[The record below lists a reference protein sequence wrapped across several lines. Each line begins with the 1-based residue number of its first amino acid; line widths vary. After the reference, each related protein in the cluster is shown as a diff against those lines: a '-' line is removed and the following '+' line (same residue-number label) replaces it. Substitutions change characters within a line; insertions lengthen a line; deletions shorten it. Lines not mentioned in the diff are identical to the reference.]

1 MQIGVQ
7 VTAVPQRNAGVNQND
22 LTGIRNIIE
31 GVHNGSITELNE
43 SHLNTIADT
52 LGIPVGTNYS
62 NVSPNVLQGAVT
74 DLRNTFTQTAESVGV
89 NISGQINLNSPEYA
103 DMSIQDKI
111 FALMLSA
118 IEKQEKSLESRF
130 EQIAGQRAQMDTFN
144 AASEQLNAL
153 AGQLDPTKP
162 DSTVDISEATIQIT
176 GQDGSP
182 QTVNLVQYLKDSGIT
197 IPDDPTKVNSETLS
211 GIQSAVKDK
220 TESIS
225 STSQTDLLKLQTE
238 SSKLSRLYD
247 MTTNMMKSLADS
259 LANIVRNLGA

>member
-1 MQIGVQ
+1 MSNLSVNNQPTQANIGSSVQ
-7 VTAVPQRNAGVNQND
+7 NSETNVKVLIQNIKSGQVPGLNASDIDASG
-22 LTGIRNIIE
+22 
-31 GVHNGSITELNE
+31 
-43 SHLNTIADT
+43 
-52 LGIPVGTNYS
+52 S
-62 NVSPNVLQGAVT
+62 NVSAQSAGSDLSSTAGEIGLNTSAATAGSGAI
-74 DLRNTFTQTAESVGV
+74 DFS
-89 NISGQINLNSPEYA
+89 SPEYA

-118 IEKQEKSLESRF
+118 IDKQEKSLESRF

-162 DSTVDISEATIQIT
+162 DSTVDISEATIQVPDQNGT
-176 GQDGSP
+176 P
-182 QTVNLVQYLKDSGIT
+182 QTVNLVQYLQDSGLT

-247 MTTNMMKSLADS
+247 MTTNMMKSMADS
-259 LANIVRNLGA
+259 LANIVRNLGG

>member
-1 MQIGVQ
+1 MNNLQVGVHVSVGAQGSVRGPESQIINDIKNLPPEQQSIANELLGVSPGQ
-7 VTAVPQRNAGVNQND
+7 NPDYSQFTPEQIKNAVNQA
-22 LTGIRNIIE
+22 RN
-31 GVHNGSITELNE
+31 NFTEVANQLNI
-43 SHLNTIADT
+43 NT
-52 LGIPVGTNYS
+52 
-62 NVSPNVLQGAVT
+62 
-74 DLRNTFTQTAESVGV
+74 
-89 NISGQINLNSPEYA
+89 SGQINLDSPEYA

-118 IEKQEKSLESRF
+118 IDKQEKSLESRF
-130 EQIAGQRAQMDTFN
+130 EQIAGQRAQMDNFN

-162 DSTVDISEATIQIT
+162 DSTVDISEATIQVPDQNGT
-176 GQDGSP
+176 P
-182 QTVNLVQYLKDSGIT
+182 QTVNLVQYLQDSGLT
-197 IPDDPTKVNSETLS
+197 IPDDPTEVNSETLS

-247 MTTNMMKSLADS
+247 MTTNMMKSMADS
-259 LANIVRNLGA
+259 LANIVRNLGG